1 MSRDLP
7 SIRTN
12 THSFAQDATRLRSVP
27 THESVPFSLA
37 GPRVSHPSR
46 EQRSFVSREYQESCP
61 EYGQPPDEP
70 IWGLAAPLPRVKRRG
85 MRSPDTRP
93 ERDATDEPTRARR
106 HAREPALQQSS
117 IGIQPA
123 SRTEASPHR
132 HGEQEPDEPRWSTAD
147 TRISPPGPDLLRRAT
162 TANVSSYLSEPIVPH
177 NTVQQPG
184 ILSAETRRKER
195 ELVAENISAH
205 DKARTSSAEGR
216 RGSHE
221 SQGSHT
227 HAYTSP
233 SGSTAHDSSIDRT
246 GDLVVGR
253 ELERAVRSESAIE
266 SARRRLQQLA
276 DTAEYE
282 SGLRQCPPNIDWEEY
297 HPSGDTLVQRLSQS
311 GEYSRPRFFNFWG
324 PVRHKYRKPFAEFL
338 GTLVFMTLGLS
349 GSIVHMTAGSDYGSL
364 LTAYM
369 AWGFG
374 VMMGIYIAGG
384 VSGAHL
390 NPTISVVLSI
400 FRGFPWDL
408 CWKYIG
414 AQFLGSIAASALV
427 FGLYSDAINEYTASD
442 IARVGPAFYTQPRG
456 GLSNVAAFFNEL
468 VATAIAAGS
477 VLALGDDDNAPP
489 GAGMHAFIIALLV
502 MSLSMAFSYNTGA
515 ALNPARDFGPRLI
528 TFFAG
533 SGVHVFTRDNWWWI
547 WGPWVATL
555 AGGLVG
561 ASVYDIFIFKGGE
574 SPINYPTGALRAEL
588 NSSWKEIRQKSKIGR
603 GKDSTGDVNK
613 EINLVA

>member
-1 MSRDLP
+1 M
-7 SIRTN
+7 
-12 THSFAQDATRLRSVP
+12 
-27 THESVPFSLA
+27 
-37 GPRVSHPSR
+37 
-46 EQRSFVSREYQESCP
+46 
-61 EYGQPPDEP
+61 
-70 IWGLAAPLPRVKRRG
+70 
-85 MRSPDTRP
+85 
-93 ERDATDEPTRARR
+93 
-106 HAREPALQQSS
+106 
-117 IGIQPA
+117 
-123 SRTEASPHR
+123 EASPLR
-132 HGEQEPDEPRWSTAD
+132 HGEQQHDYPPRRSAD
-147 TRISPPGPDLLRRAT
+147 TQTSTRGPDLLRRAT
-162 TANVSSYLSEPIVPH
+162 TANVSSYLSDPIVPH

-205 DKARTSSAEGR
+205 DKARTSSTEGQR
-216 RGSHE
+216 DE
-221 SQGSHT
+221 EIQGTGT

-246 GDLVVGR
+246 QELVVGH
-253 ELERAVRSESAIE
+253 ELERAVRSESAVE

-297 HPSGDTLVQRLSQS
+297 HPSGDTLLERFSQLHDP
-311 GEYSRPRFFNFWG
+311 SRPRFYNAWG
-324 PVRHKYRKPFAEFL
+324 PIRQKYRRPFAEFL

-384 VSGAHL
+384 ISGAHL

-400 FRGFPWDL
+400 FRGFPWRL
-408 CWKYIG
+408 CWQYIA
-414 AQFLGSIAASALV
+414 AQFLGSITAAALV
-427 FGLYSDAINEYTASD
+427 FGLYSDAIDQYTASD

-456 GLSNVAAFFNEL
+456 GLSNVAAFFNEF
-468 VATAIAAGS
+468 VATGIAACS

-489 GAGMHAFIIALLV
+489 GAGI
-502 MSLSMAFSYNTGA
+502 
-515 ALNPARDFGPRLI
+515 
-528 TFFAG
+528 
-533 SGVHVFTRDNWWWI
+533 HVFTQDSWWWI
-547 WGPWVATL
+547 WGPWIATL
-555 AGGLVG
+555 TGGLAG
-561 ASVYDIFIFKGGE
+561 ASVYDILIFKGGE
-574 SPINYPTGALRAEL
+574 SPINYPSGALRVEL
-588 NSSWKEIRQKSKIGR
+588 NSSWKEIRHKSKIGR